1 MKTILS
7 RIALALLITSL
18 AGLSVF
24 AKGKT
29 ESVNFPTDTKING
42 TLVKQGV
49 YDLKFDEKTGEL
61 SIVKNGKVI
70 ARATTTSAKR
80 DRKAQTL
87 ELRSTINGAD
97 TQLVSVAFGGSD
109 ENHVINGSQAAGN
122 PDKSDAKP

>member
-1 MKTILS
+1 MKTILN
-7 RIALALLITSL
+7 RIAFALLIASL
-18 AGLSVF
+18 ASILVF
-24 AKGKT
+24 AKGKS
-29 ESVNFPTDTKING
+29 EKVNFPSDIKING

-87 ELRSTINGAD
+87 ELKSTVNGAE

-109 ENHVINGSQAAGN
+109 ENHVITGSDAAAN
-122 PDKSDAKP
+122 PSKSDAKP

>member
-1 MKTILS
+1 MKTTLN

-18 AGLSVF
+18 AALSVF

-29 ESVNFPTDTKING
+29 ETVNFPTDTKING

-49 YDLKFDEKTGEL
+49 YDLKFDDKTGEL

-87 ELRSTINGAD
+87 ELKSTINGGE
-97 TQLVSVAFGGSD
+97 TELVSVAFGGSD
-109 ENHVINGSQAAGN
+109 ENHVINGSQA
-122 PDKSDAKP
+122 SR

>member
-1 MKTILS
+1 MKTIFN

-42 TLVKQGV
+42 TLVKHGV
-49 YDLKFDEKTGEL
+49 YDLKFDDKTGEL
-61 SIVKNGKVI
+61 SIVKNGKVV

-80 DRKAQTL
+80 DHKAQTL
-87 ELRSTINGAD
+87 ELRSTNNGGE
-97 TQLVSVAFGGSD
+97 TELVSIAFSGSD
-109 ENHVINGSQAAGN
+109 ENHVINGSQA
-122 PDKSDAKP
+122 SAKPN

>member
-61 SIVKNGKVI
+61 SILKNGKVI

-122 PDKSDAKP
+122 PDK